1 MAKTVLKSEEEKRTS
16 VVVRSPPL
24 TPGNDLLALVDCS
37 ELIDTSRE
45 TTAELDKRYTKTTIN
60 KIR

>member
-16 VVVRSPPL
+16 VVVRSPL
-24 TPGNDLLALVDCS
+24 FTPSNDLLALVDCS

-45 TTAELDKRYTKTTIN
+45 TTAELDK
-60 KIR
+60 KIH